1 MRKIREFRENND
13 LIPKDVTEKVKVT
26 QQRYSKKDI
35 NESQLQNFLYNLKY
49 LRKSNGISKRKMA
62 KLLGIGIGSLNK
74 IESGKLPPRLGVS
87 VFFDVQRLF
96 GITPQEQLS
105 SRLGD

>member
-1 MRKIREFRENND
+1 MSAISKVPSCEGGVEQSE
-13 LIPKDVTEKVKVT
+13 TEGEK
-26 QQRYSKKDI
+26 
-35 NESQLQNFLYNLKY
+35 EQNFLYNLKY
-49 LRKSNGISKRKMA
+49 LRKSDGISKRKMA

-87 VFFDVQRLF
+87 VFFDAQRLF

-105 SRLGD
+105 GRLGD